1 MLANAN
7 MSYYYFTI
15 CFGGTMLTT
24 VCFANYHIEPG
35 TKLRTLIDVPH
46 TLNAIPTT
54 FINGK
59 YDGPTVLVTSGVH
72 GSEYPGRVLC
82 AYAELPEDYEP
93 QVPHT
98 HVHTHSLPEKVSE

>member
-1 MLANAN
+1 
-7 MSYYYFTI
+7 
-15 CFGGTMLTT
+15 MLTT

-72 GSEYPGRVLC
+72 GSEYPGI
-82 AYAELPEDYEP
+82 AASMELGRELDPKDIHGCLIIMHP
-93 QVPHT
+93 VN
-98 HVHTHSLPEKVSE
+98 VSAF